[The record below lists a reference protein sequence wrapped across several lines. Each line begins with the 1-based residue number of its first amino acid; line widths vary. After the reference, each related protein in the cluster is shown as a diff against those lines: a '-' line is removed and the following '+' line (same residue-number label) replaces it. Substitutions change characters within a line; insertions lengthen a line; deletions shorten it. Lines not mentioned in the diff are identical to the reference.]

1 MEIASRVEVHV
12 SRKDTLIVTHL
23 FW

>member
-1 MEIASRVEVHV
+1 MAIASRVEVHV

-23 FW
+23 F